1 MLVLKGDNLEEGKLA
16 SKTSTA
22 NLRVQENFPI
32 QVEK

>member
-1 MLVLKGDNLEEGKLA
+1 MLVLKGDDLEERKLA

-22 NLRVQENFPI
+22 NLRVQENLPI